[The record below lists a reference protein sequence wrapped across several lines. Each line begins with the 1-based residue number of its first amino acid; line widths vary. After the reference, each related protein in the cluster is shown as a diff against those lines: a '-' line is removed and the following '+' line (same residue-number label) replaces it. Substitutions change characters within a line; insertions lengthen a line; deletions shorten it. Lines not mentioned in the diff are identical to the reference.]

1 MTIVLPEQTAPLT
14 GRPTNS
20 RNGTHRGAE
29 SRSVAALQQRY
40 RRRGWIAGA
49 FGAAM
54 LFSALTVAPTSAYF
68 GVPLPLRYMANGVIF
83 VALVAVGLR
92 LEQWVRTSH
101 VEVLKGFVGELT
113 SANEQL
119 LWLAGHDPLTGTA
132 NRRLLFTHMEERMV
146 AGSPFAVAIVDVDQL
161 KALNDRCGHGVGDEA
176 LVRAVQRLQ
185 SVVRE
190 ADIVARIGGDE
201 FVLLATGAT
210 PRELETRCERAL
222 RSPVALNC
230 GEGVVNVTFS
240 CGVAAYPEDGDNP
253 DAVLAAADARMYLR
267 KNARTQGAA
276 LEITA

>member
-1 MTIVLPEQTAPLT
+1 MATHVLPEQSVPLT
-14 GRPTNS
+14 NS
-20 RNGTHRGAE
+20 PDGTHWGAE
-29 SRSVAALQQRY
+29 PRSVADLQYRY
-40 RRRGWIAGA
+40 RRRVWIAGG

-54 LFSALTVAPTSAYF
+54 LFSALAVAPTSAYL
-68 GVPLPLRYMANGVIF
+68 GVPLPLRFVANGVIF
-83 VALVAVGLR
+83 VALVAVGMR
-92 LEQWVRTSH
+92 LDQWVQASH
-101 VEVLKGFVGELT
+101 VELLKDFVEELT
-113 SANEQL
+113 SANERL
-119 LWLAGHDPLTGTA
+119 LWLAGHDPLTGAA
-132 NRRLLFTHMEERMV
+132 NRRLLFTYMEERMV

-161 KALNDRCGHGVGDEA
+161 KAMNDRCGHAVGDEA

-190 ADIVARIGGDE
+190 TDIVARIGGDE

-253 DAVLAAADARMYLR
+253 DAVLAAADARMYR
-267 KNARTQGAA
+267 QKNARTQGAA
-276 LEITA
+276 LEMTA